1 MQVTMWMV
9 SDGVG
14 NNYGS
19 FSSSFCSSFPYEEKL
34 TTFIILLWMGY
45 LCNN

>member
-1 MQVTMWMV
+1 MQVSMWMV

-19 FSSSFCSSFPYEEKL
+19 FSNSFYSSFLYEE
-34 TTFIILLWMGY
+34 IWSIL
-45 LCNN
+45 